1 MRAVGR
7 LAFFLSCLTLSFA
20 WAGAAPAQ
28 TTYNWSDIDCR
39 QSRIA
44 SWPGLKCRATNIVT
58 TEGNVG
64 AFRRW
69 SAYGTTSEGYYIHI
83 FLWEAQNSFSYITID
98 ETTADFLKWM
108 YFNGQS
114 ADQFSPVARY
124 RDADYSTFRDEKQA
138 QGCAGLRRTGNQR
151 RGGYDWIIGA
161 VLCAPAGRNLT
172 NDQFTQF
179 VDGVR
184 LQ

>member
-1 MRAVGR
+1 MWAPSADGR
-7 LAFFLSCLTLSFA
+7 PSE
-20 WAGAAPAQ
+20 
-28 TTYNWSDIDCR
+28 R
-39 QSRIA
+39 RV
-44 SWPGLKCRATNIVT
+44 RAT
-58 TEGNVG
+58 
-64 AFRRW
+64 
-69 SAYGTTSEGYYIHI
+69 TSTS
-83 FLWEAQNSFSYITID
+83 SFGKPRTRSPTSID

-179 VDGVR
+179 IDGVR